1 MQRFIMFL
9 QKYNFVVNYVPR
21 KDLIDFSILSKAP
34 HKEQYPELSEEELN
48 CQDHSVISSF
58 PISTEIL
65 KNLEVETLN
74 DRTPQRIAS
83 YVAQG

>member
-1 MQRFIMFL
+1 MFL
-9 QKYNFVVNYVPR
+9 QKYNFVVNYVPN
-21 KDLIDFSILSKAP
+21 KDLIDFSILSRVP
-34 HKEQYPELSEEELN
+34 HKEQHPELSEARFK

-65 KNLEVETLN
+65 KHLEVETLN

>member
-1 MQRFIMFL
+1 MFL

-21 KDLIDFSILSKAP
+21 KDLIDFSILSRAP
-34 HKEQYPELSEEELN
+34 HKEQYPELSEEEFN

-58 PISTEIL
+58 SISTEIL
-65 KNLEVETLN
+65 KHLEVETLN